1 MDLYC
6 LNLFQ
11 STWWPGSWKC
21 GNCTLHV
28 FCTRNWQ
35 RQLHFWKK
43 CAQSKVQATGQT
55 IKSCI
60 SGSLFMVGHSNVS
73 YPHDATHHFVIFLLE
88 SASLVNS
95 FLKFMSCE
103 DVWPKEDQH
112 VMLWPLNWIKIT
124 PPLKLLVCSI
134 TGKWSRLYVFTIW
147 ISTDTATIN
156 MTSQSTAP
164 CVSTYIRHQNKYKLL
179 KHAVYS
185 TFLWCCCHSA

>member
-43 CAQSKVQATGQT
+43 RAQSKVQATGQT

-73 YPHDATHHFVIFLLE
+73 YPTWCHT
-88 SASLVNS
+88 S
-95 FLKFMSCE
+95 FCHISIRKCKFGELFPQIHVMWRCVTERRSN
-103 DVWPKEDQH
+103 